1 MAVTDDPVAASEL
14 ENVIAVFGGVVDR
27 AVQDDAAGAT
37 RARALVVDPSDGPRH
52 RRLRR
57 RVLN

>member
-37 RARALVVDPSDGPRH
+37 RARASWTPRTGRGTDVYVV
-52 RRLRR
+52 
-57 RVLN
+57 VY